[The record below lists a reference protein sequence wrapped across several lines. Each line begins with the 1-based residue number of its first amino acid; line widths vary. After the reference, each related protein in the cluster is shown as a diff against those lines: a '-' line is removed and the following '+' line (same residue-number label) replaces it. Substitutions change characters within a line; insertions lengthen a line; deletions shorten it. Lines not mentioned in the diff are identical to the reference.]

1 MESRSKQKKWGND
14 GTSRVETKDLWI
26 ALIQPARCIQE
37 QNLETFE
44 AGGSIYYRATKE
56 IHAGEELLVWYGLHT
71 EQCFGLPCFEPQK
84 EQKKSIE
91 NPGAS
96 EDEKKKLNCVIC
108 HKGFNSRSNLRSHM
122 RTHTQQKPFKCNVC
136 FRRFS
141 QSSTLRNHT
150 RLHTGE
156 KPYRCNTCRSAYSQ
170 LAGLRAHQKSSQH
183 RPKLYFVQSTTK

>member
-1 MESRSKQKKWGND
+1 MERQ
-14 GTSRVETKDLWI
+14 RVETKDLWI

-56 IHAGEELLVWYGLHT
+56 IYAGEELLVWYGLHI

-84 EQKKSIE
+84 EQKKCIE

-150 RLHTGE
+150 RLHTG
-156 KPYRCNTCRSAYSQ
+156 KSYTHLLNLDSCKHIIIIHHHVTCADINVRNS
-170 LAGLRAHQKSSQH
+170 
-183 RPKLYFVQSTTK
+183 KLKVFYVTSNELH